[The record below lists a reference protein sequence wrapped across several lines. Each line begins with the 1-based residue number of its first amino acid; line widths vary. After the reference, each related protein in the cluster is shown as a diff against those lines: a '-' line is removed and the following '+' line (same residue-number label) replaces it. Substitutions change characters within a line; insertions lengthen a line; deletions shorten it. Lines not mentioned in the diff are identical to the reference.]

1 MIISTATTV
10 GSGFLHYFRTDHT
23 NISMTFVPSVHV
35 FLSIFA
41 IWSACVSIV
50 YDYQAYSGQQAIVG
64 PTWGYGWSCW
74 PNVGSATTHQ
84 RWVLSSGV
92 NDGPTHAYRL

>member
-1 MIISTATTV
+1 
-10 GSGFLHYFRTDHT
+10 
-23 NISMTFVPSVHV
+23 MTFVPSVHV

-50 YDYQAYSGQQAIVG
+50 YDYQAYPGQQAIVK

-74 PNVGSATTHQ
+74 QYDIVGVLTLAQHWSNTTVSTVKELLLAQ
-84 RWVLSSGV
+84 RWFC
-92 NDGPTHAYRL
+92 NYAPTVGFE